1 MEIYH
6 LKGSENMIDP
16 VEQNLRPPETKMAP
30 YPAKVIDLPTG
41 EKMVVREVG
50 RETVPLL
57 LEVVK
62 PLTTVAQDYY
72 DIVTAR
78 IYSELLGWYRY
89 RVKDEFC
96 LVGTVNGEIVGLVNS
111 RMVDDNVGMSYHTLA
126 VRRGGRIGAHLFA
139 AKMEHHLDILKQKE
153 VWIVAESPN
162 GMRRWMEEYGLEFRP
177 SQWHELGGGPTYV
190 LTKEIWDRKKAEK
203 CLGTRPVPPELLETA
218 KKLILPTTYVQIPG
232 YKRS

>member
-1 MEIYH
+1 M
-6 LKGSENMIDP
+6 LDS
-16 VEQNLRPPETKMAP
+16 VEQILRPSETPMVP
-30 YPAKVIDLPTG
+30 YPSKYIDLDSG
-41 EKMVVREVG
+41 EKLVICEVT
-50 RETVPLL
+50 RDTVPHL

-62 PLTTVAQDYY
+62 PLITVAQDYY

-96 LVGTVNGEIVGLVNS
+96 LVGTINGEIVGLVNS

-139 AKMEHHLDILKQKE
+139 AKMEHHLDYLKQKE

-190 LTKEIWDRKKAEK
+190 LTKEIWDQKKAEK
-203 CLGTRPVPPELLETA
+203 CLGTRPVPAELLETA
-218 KKLILPTTYVQIPG
+218 KKMILPSTYVQIPG
-232 YKRS
+232 YNRSVHS